1 MTRTPTEQPAPRPA
15 GARVPVALLLVAV
28 IGVVVIVGPVLALGV
43 RVDWSQFWPVLQ
55 EDDTRE
61 LLAVTIY
68 AAVQATVIT
77 VLLGVPLAVWIS
89 SSERFGARVVR
100 LLVMLP
106 LAMPPVVAGL
116 ALTAAVGRHGLLA
129 PVLDALGIQ
138 FAFAFPGVVLAHTFV
153 ALPFVVVSV
162 DSALRQI
169 DREILASAAGV
180 GMRPR
185 EILTRITL
193 PAIAPAVATGAG
205 LAFAR
210 SLGEFGTTLTF
221 AGSMPGET
229 RTMPIGIYL
238 EREIDQDRAYV
249 LAAVLIILAVL
260 VFLAA
265 MLPTLFARE
274 HTPRPATI
282 TALDTGRMRELTR
295 PASGGTGV
303 EITTRGA
310 TTHFPAGTITALI
323 GPNGSGKT
331 TLAGLIAGRLRG
343 AEVRVDGELV
353 DGPDRGDFVPAQG
366 RGIVLLTQRP
376 GLPRTATVRQAVTM
390 ATRDKELSGEL
401 LEAAGLADLADTP
414 VPALSGGQAAQV
426 ALVRALGAR
435 PGVLILDEPMAAID
449 VDSTA
454 RWRRLLRATG
464 GDRTTIMVTHDP
476 VDLAGL
482 PERVAV
488 MQSGR
493 TVAEVPTGELFAL
506 PPTDFAARLAGVNRL
521 EGTVTISDAASVT
534 VNVAGQEVVGSPSE
548 DAPVPAGGTA
558 PGTPAV
564 VTFAPTAVTLAR
576 SAGAADAGTG
586 AGADGDGTGEA
597 GRRDVGNRAP
607 EVLSARNRWSGT
619 VLTLDSTP
627 ADAGASAN
635 VIVTVGLAEGVQ
647 LTTPV
652 TTAAAV
658 ELGLE
663 SGVAV
668 DCLVKATAVT
678 VHPRLT
684 PEPGTDNV

>member
-1 MTRTPTEQPAPRPA
+1 MTRTPTEQPPPGPA

>member
-353 DGPDRGDFVPAQG
+353 AGPDRGDFVPAQG

>member
-169 DREILASAAGV
+169 DREILSSAAGV

-390 ATRDKELSGEL
+390 ATRDKKLSGEL

-482 PERVAV
+482 SERVAV

-564 VTFAPTAVTLAR
+564 VTFDPTAVTLAR
-576 SAGAADAGTG
+576 SAGAADAGAG

-627 ADAGASAN
+627 ADAGAGAN